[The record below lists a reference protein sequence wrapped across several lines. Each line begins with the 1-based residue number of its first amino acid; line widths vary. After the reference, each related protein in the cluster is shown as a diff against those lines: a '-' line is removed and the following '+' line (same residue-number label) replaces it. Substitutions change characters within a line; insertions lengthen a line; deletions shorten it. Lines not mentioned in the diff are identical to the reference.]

1 MARNG
6 FALAL
11 LAALALSGC
20 SKLDS
25 VRDNL
30 PFLGN
35 KKAKAA
41 ASAEARTA
49 AIKARADS
57 VRKARKIADS
67 IAVARHAA
75 CVDSVRAELSRPA
88 MKKKGKRKQAPQ
100 PSPELIATQAQ
111 TLCEQDAQARQPT
124 IASKPQ
130 PADSAKAR
138 VAKDTARHVAARDTA
153 VKAAPRD
160 TAVKVAAR
168 DTAVKVAARDT
179 AARKPAAVAAR
190 KDSSMQQST
199 DQSAWADSVRKAK
212 ETEMSRETFAYS
224 GGTRDPFV
232 SLLNLAKTGPEVADL
247 QLVGIYRNMRNASGS
262 VAVFREREGGKRHR
276 LRAGDQLGR
285 SRLVQI
291 RERDVVFM
299 IEDFGFERQETLSL
313 RKQEDVTP

>member
-1 MARNG
+1 MARKV

-11 LAALALSGC
+11 LTALALSGC
-20 SKLDS
+20 SQLDKLPLDK
-25 VRDNL
+25 V

-41 ASAEARTA
+41 EAQAAALRART
-49 AIKARADS
+49 DS
-57 VRKARKIADS
+57 LRKARRIADS
-67 IAVARHAA
+67 IAVVRHAA
-75 CVDSVRAELSRPA
+75 CVDSVRAELSKTA
-88 MKKKGKRKQAPQ
+88 TAAKKTRRKGKKSA

-111 TLCEQDAQARQPT
+111 TLCEQSEAAR
-124 IASKPQ
+124 
-130 PADSAKAR
+130 PAALATKAAPARAAKDSAVRVAAKDTTARATAKDNAAR
-138 VAKDTARHVAARDTA
+138 VAAKDTAVRATA
-153 VKAAPRD
+153 
-160 TAVKVAAR
+160 
-168 DTAVKVAARDT
+168 
-179 AARKPAAVAAR
+179 KPNTRA
-190 KDSSMQQST
+190 DSAMQQAT
-199 DQSAWADSVRKAK
+199 TQSAWADSVRKAK

-224 GGTRDPFV
+224 GGTRDPFA
-232 SLLNLAKTGPEVADL
+232 SLLNLAKSGPEVADL
-247 QLVGIYRNMRNASGS
+247 QLVGIYRNMRLPSGS